1 MVKFDLSSFRFIAK
15 EDYQNEVKTSK
26 SIQDE
31 VKKYNERF
39 PEWLEPLHKLDE
51 RINASDSITVG
62 EFSEGMMAGDTDKEK
77 IWSFFMG
84 KNFNKKA
91 IAGIIGNIGQET
103 GGTYNPKTVQGGGK
117 GPGTGLIQWGD
128 NADGGRWNQLEDWA
142 AKEGKDKWTTE
153 TQMEWLW
160 IEMNQQY
167 HLNLFSRNLKK
178 FNYSTGSDTLE
189 AFGKVDD
196 IEDAMM
202 IFELTIERAGVKH
215 YPRRLKYAQKAYD
228 ELKDWSPSM
237 STSNGVF
244 VEPYKTKYRETSQFG
259 YRIHPIH
266 KTRRLH
272 AGIDLAAGIGT
283 PIYPVAN
290 GKVVVNKYGSSSG
303 YNVVVDHGVVK
314 GNQVFSSYMHMNKK
328 SSLKVGQTVT
338 INTQIGEEGTTG
350 DSTGS
355 HLHLEIMELPAGSSY
370 SYRNHVDPKNY
381 IVFTGKGR

>member
-1 MVKFDLSSFRFIAK
+1 MVRFDLSSFRFMVK
-15 EDYQNEVKTSK
+15 EEYNNEVKTSK

-39 PEWLEPLHKLDE
+39 PSWLEPLYK
-51 RINASDSITVG
+51 IGASTGSDSISIG
-62 EFSEGMMAGDTDKEK
+62 EFSEGMIVGDTDKEK
-77 IWSFFMG
+77 IWSFFLG

-103 GGTYNPKTVQGGGK
+103 GGSYDPKHIQEGGK

-128 NADGGRWNQLEDWA
+128 KLDGGRWNLLEDWA
-142 AKEGKDKWTTE
+142 SKEGKDKWATE

-202 IFELTIERAGVKH
+202 IFELTIERAGIKH
-215 YPRRLKYAQKAYD
+215 YPRRLKYAQDAYD
-228 ELKDWSPSM
+228 ELKDWSPNM

-244 VEPYKTKYRETSQFG
+244 VEPYKTNYKENSQFG

-266 KTRRLH
+266 KVRRLH
-272 AGIDLAAGIGT
+272 AGIDLAAGMRT

-290 GKVVVNKYGSSSG
+290 GKVVVNKLGSSAG
-303 YNVVVDHGVVK
+303 YNVVIDHGVVNGK
-314 GNQVFSSYMHMNKK
+314 QVFSRYMHMNKK

-338 INTQIGEEGTTG
+338 VNTQIGEEGSTG

-355 HLHLEIMELPAGSSY
+355 HLHLEITELPAGSKY
-370 SYRNHVDPKNY
+370 SSGNHVDPKNY
-381 IVFTGKGR
+381 ITFTGKGR